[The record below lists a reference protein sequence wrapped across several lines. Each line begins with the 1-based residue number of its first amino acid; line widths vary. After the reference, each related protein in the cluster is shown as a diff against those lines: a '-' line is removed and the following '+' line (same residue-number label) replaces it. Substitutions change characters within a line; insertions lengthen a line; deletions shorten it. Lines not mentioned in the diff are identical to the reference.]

1 MNYHLLIPLLFMV
14 PDAAVHVSTVEF
26 DKSNELDFMFET
38 LSRISFK
45 SSIECDGS
53 FLDSI

>member
-1 MNYHLLIPLLFMV
+1 MV
-14 PDAAVHVSTVEF
+14 PDATVHASIVEF
-26 DKSNELDFMFET
+26 DKLNELGSIFER

-53 FLDSI
+53 FLYSI

>member
-1 MNYHLLIPLLFMV
+1 MV
-14 PDAAVHVSTVEF
+14 SDAAVHASTVES
-26 DKSNELDFMFET
+26 DKSNELDFMFER